1 MSITY
6 PLALPT
12 ITGIRSVT
20 LRSVNAVV
28 IEQSP
33 FTFAQQV
40 QASSGQR
47 WEADVTLPPMKR
59 ESAATWVPW
68 LRSLRGQ
75 YGTFLMGDPL
85 CATPR
90 GTAST
95 SPGTPIVTNQSGGT
109 VIVTGAAVSQTGWLL
124 SGDYIQIGTGSI
136 ATLHM
141 VLQDVDTD
149 GSGSA
154 VVEVWPHVRGTRSGT
169 VTVSN
174 AVGLF
179 RLSDNMSDVT
189 IDVAST
195 YGISF
200 SAMEAL

>member
-6 PLALPT
+6 PLTLPT
-12 ITGIRSVT
+12 VTGIRSIT
-20 LRSVNAVV
+20 LRSVNAVA

-59 ESAATWVPW
+59 ESAATWVSW

-90 GTAST
+90 GTAG
-95 SPGTPIVTNQSGGT
+95 GTPIITNQSGGT
-109 VIVTGAAVSQTGWLL
+109 IIVTGAAVSQTGWLL
-124 SGDYIQIGTGSI
+124 SGDYIQIGTGSS

-149 GSGSA
+149 GSGNA
-154 VVEVWPHVRGTRSGT
+154 AVEVWPHVRGTRSGT

-174 AVGLF
+174 AVGRF

-189 IDVAST
+189 IDSAST

-200 SAMEAL
+200 SAMEAI